1 MLVYLDNSATTRPYP
16 EVVAAMNRCM
26 VENWGN
32 PSGIH
37 STGRNAYAELS
48 WARDMVARLIGAE
61 GGEVYFT
68 SGGTEADNL
77 AIRGVAGRFYRGHII
92 TTAIEHAAV
101 LNSCRDLERRGFT
114 VTYVQPNSVGV
125 ICADDVLAALRPDT
139 ILVSVMLANNEIG
152 TVQPLGELGQRLR
165 GRGILLHTD
174 AVQAVGKLP
183 LSVEELGVDML
194 TVSAHKLNGPKG
206 VGALYVRH
214 GVDID
219 PILFGG
225 GQERGLRSGTENM
238 PGIIGF
244 GRAAELSRVRYHEQR
259 ERVLAARAAF
269 LRVLSE
275 EVDGW
280 VINGLFSDGL
290 WGGDGRLPGNLH
302 LSFRGVDGAAL
313 LLLLDMAG
321 VEASAASACSAGS
334 GAPSHVMQA
343 IGAEEWRQSCALR
356 LSFGWE
362 NTVAEAER
370 AARILAEQVKWL
382 RAQAEEV

>member
-37 STGRNAYAELS
+37 STGRNAYTELAG
-48 WARDMVARLIGAE
+48 AREQVARLIGAK
-61 GGEVYFT
+61 GGEIYFT

-77 AIRGVAGRFYRGHII
+77 AIRGVANRFYRGHII

-101 LNSCRDLERRGFT
+101 LNTCRYLEECGFD
-114 VTYVQPNSVGV
+114 VTYVQPDRRGLVS
-125 ICADDVLAALRPDT
+125 ADEVLAALRPDT
-139 ILVSVMLANNEIG
+139 LLVSVMLANNEIG
-152 TVQPLGELGQRLR
+152 TVQPVAELGRRLK
-165 GRGILLHTD
+165 GRGILLHSD
-174 AVQAVGKLP
+174 AVQAVGKIP
-183 LSVEELGVDML
+183 LSVADLGVDML

-214 GVDID
+214 GADID
-219 PILFGG
+219 PIIFGG

-244 GRAAELSRVRYHEQR
+244 AKAAELTRSRYYEQR
-259 ERVLAARAAF
+259 ERILAARAAF
-269 LRVLSE
+269 LRTLGDL
-275 EVDGW
+275 VDGW
-280 VINGLFSDGL
+280 EINGAFQDGL
-290 WGGDGRLPGNLH
+290 WGGDERLPGNLH

-321 VEASAASACSAGS
+321 VAASAASACSAGS
-334 GAPSHVMQA
+334 GTPSHVMQA
-343 IGAEEWRQSCALR
+343 IGAEDWRLSCALR

-362 NTVAEAER
+362 NTPAEGEA

-382 RAQAEEV
+382 RTQAEEG